1 MPCHLDATL
10 WNYTHSDDDDDDD
23 DDGEESCDDAV
34 HSATDSDG
42 RSEYCLTCVVFNC
55 LLILISL

>member
-23 DDGEESCDDAV
+23 DEESCDDAV

-42 RSEYCLTCVVFNC
+42 HSE
-55 LLILISL
+55 